1 MSSTKGPDHYDLLVI
16 GSGEAGKFVP
26 WILSAKHGKKTAVI
40 ERGRVGGSCP
50 NVACLP
56 SKNVI
61 HSAAIA
67 HEVRRASAFGVSLSG
82 IDPASLK
89 SDMPVVKA
97 RKDAMVKDVNGFQG
111 FFDMFGVEIIRGEG
125 TFVGP
130 NEIQV
135 DGGRV
140 LTADHVLIC
149 TGSRARVDARIP
161 GLLEARPMT
170 HIELLDLDV
179 LPAHLII
186 IGGGYVGVEF
196 AQAYAR
202 LGSHV
207 TLVQRGDQLIPR
219 EDEDVVQ
226 ALSGI
231 LAKEGVR
238 IITSADVQSASGTNG
253 EEVTV
258 SIRSSPGG
266 EEEVLRGS
274 HILMATGRI
283 PNTADL
289 NLDAA
294 GIKTTAAGHIVV
306 DEQLR
311 ASASVFAAGDCT
323 GSPHFTHMGF
333 DDFRVIYNHLTGSP
347 REGGT
352 LGRQVPSVLFT
363 DPELAR
369 VGLTEKEARAKGVP
383 YRLAKLPM
391 ASFLRTRTLGPGASE
406 GFAKALIEA
415 DGERI
420 LGFTA
425 LGPGAG
431 ELLPVISLAM
441 KLNAGYRQ
449 LADLIIAHPTMNEGL
464 VELFLLHVPDGT
476 S

>member
-16 GSGEAGKFVP
+16 GSGEAGKFVS
-26 WILSAKHGKKTAVI
+26 WMLSAKHGKKTAVI

-111 FFDMFGVEIIRGEG
+111 SFDMFGVEIIRGEG

-135 DGGRV
+135 GCGRA
-140 LTADHVLIC
+140 LTANHILIC

-266 EEEVLRGS
+266 EEKVLRGS

-311 ASASVFAAGDCT
+311 ASTSVFAAGDCA
-323 GSPHFTHMGF
+323 
-333 DDFRVIYNHLTGSP
+333 
-347 REGGT
+347 
-352 LGRQVPSVLFT
+352 GR
-363 DPELAR
+363 
-369 VGLTEKEARAKGVP
+369 
-383 YRLAKLPM
+383 
-391 ASFLRTRTLGPGASE
+391 
-406 GFAKALIEA
+406 
-415 DGERI
+415 
-420 LGFTA
+420 
-425 LGPGAG
+425 
-431 ELLPVISLAM
+431 
-441 KLNAGYRQ
+441 
-449 LADLIIAHPTMNEGL
+449 
-464 VELFLLHVPDGT
+464 
-476 S
+476 